1 MGMKRLWQLL
11 GLFGLAALL
20 FLVMPSL
27 VQHHAEE
34 QPGGAAE
41 LPLPAGMRLCA
52 VETAPQETV
61 PLPEMQRQG
70 VRRSAQLPLRM
81 EAGLDEGSQAALDG
95 NGWPI
100 TGRTWPRC
108 VYAVCPPEGVP
119 G

>member
-20 FLVMPSL
+20 ILLIPSL
-27 VQHHAEE
+27 VQDHVSE
-34 QPGGAAE
+34 QPGGVAE
-41 LPLPAGMRLCA
+41 LPMPTGVRLCA

-61 PLPEMQRQG
+61 PLPQMQRQG
-70 VRRSAQLPLRM
+70 IRRGAQLPLRM
-81 EAGLDEGSQAALDG
+81 EAGLDEGSLAVLDG

-108 VYAVCPPEGVP
+108 VYAVCPPESVP